1 MLGFY
6 SRRRGKSR
14 LKQRPCRHSQWWT
27 TLIARNRSGEL
38 CLQAVSYNRRARS
51 VPRVPIG
58 NFVALLPLF
67 PLDVVLL
74 PGAPLPLHIFEPR
87 YKEMMGECRANN
99 ASFGV
104 IRAVNDGIAEIG
116 CTAEIVSVTK
126 EYPDGRLD
134 LIAEGKERFEVLE
147 LNRQRSFLQAEVL
160 LVPDEPGTPTEDDRA
175 RAIQVHLEI
184 LSLAGAVQDLSA
196 ADRST
201 LSFYLAGSLPL
212 DLDFKQKLLA
222 MRSENQRI
230 LAVAAYLESIVPKLR
245 RAAKAREKAG
255 GNGHAR

>member
-1 MLGFY
+1 
-6 SRRRGKSR
+6 
-14 LKQRPCRHSQWWT
+14 
-27 TLIARNRSGEL
+27 
-38 CLQAVSYNRRARS
+38 
-51 VPRVPIG
+51 
-58 NFVALLPLF
+58 VALLPLF

-74 PGAPLPLHIFEPR
+74 PGTPLPLHIFEPR
-87 YKEMMGECRANN
+87 YKEMIGECRAN
-99 ASFGV
+99 SMHFGV
-104 IRAVNDGIAEIG
+104 VRAMDEGMAEVG

-134 LIAEGKERFEVLE
+134 LIAEGRRRFEVLE
-147 LNRQRSFLQAEVL
+147 LNRARSFLQAEVL
-160 LVPDEPGTPTEDDRA
+160 LVPDEPDASAPEDRA

-196 ADRST
+196 ADQSV

-222 MRSENQRI
+222 MRSESQRI
-230 LAVAAYLESIVPKLR
+230 AAVAAYLENIVPNLR
-245 RAAKAREKAG
+245 RAAKVREKAG